1 MGALTTALMV
11 AGTAMSAVGQIQ
23 QGYAASA
30 AAESNASLLEMQGR
44 ESQITAEYNA
54 AVSRAN
60 AEAIRTSADLDIVRQ
75 RAAQKTFRGAQA
87 AKYAGAGVKLE
98 GSPLDVL
105 IDTAAQFELDI
116 LITDFNAKTAI
127 SQQEFAAQQSLRA
140 GRSAVLLAGMQAAQQ
155 RTKAKYYKRA
165 GWIGAGST
173 LFETAAGFYQP
184 SSKLTYANIS
194 GRGRVPVAPPNY
206 YLR

>member
-1 MGALTTALMV
+1 MIF
-11 AGTAMSAVGQIQ
+11 SAIGQIQ

-116 LITDFNAKTAI
+116 LITDFNAKTAV

-140 GRSAVLLAGMQAAQQ
+140 GRSAVLLAGTQAAQQ
-155 RTKAKYYKRA
+155 RTEASYYKRA
-165 GWIGAGST
+165 GWMSAGST
-173 LFETAAGFYQP
+173 IFQTAAGFYKP
-184 SSKLTYANIS
+184 SSKYYATVS
-194 GRGRVPVAPPNY
+194 GKGRIPVAPPNY